1 MTSTRGGFTLAAVL
15 AATLLAGPAS
25 AQDDGSCSWAG
36 RRYASGYAVCQ
47 SGLVQTCVG
56 GEWQGNGTFCVGSPD
71 DHALGVPVMGAA
83 ETDTASARAARMRLE
98 NAPLP
103 DD

>member
-1 MTSTRGGFTLAAVL
+1 MTSTRGGFALAAAL
-15 AATLLAGPAS
+15 AATVLAGSAS

-47 SGLVQTCVG
+47 SGMVQTCIG
-56 GEWQGNGTFCVGSPD
+56 GEWQGNGSFCVGSPD
-71 DHALGVPVMGAA
+71 DQALGVPVMGAVDDA
-83 ETDTASARAARMRLE
+83 NARAARMRLQ

-103 DD
+103 DDE

>member
-1 MTSTRGGFTLAAVL
+1 MTSSRWSLSGAAVL
-15 AATLLAGPAS
+15 IAVVSAGAAS

-47 SGLVQTCVG
+47 SGIVQTCIG

-71 DHALGVPVMGAA
+71 DHALGVPVAGAA
-83 ETDTASARAARMRLE
+83 LDSENARAARMRLQ

-103 DD
+103 DDE

>member
-1 MTSTRGGFTLAAVL
+1 MSSTRGAFSMAAVL
-15 AATLLAGPAS
+15 TASILAATAS

-47 SGLVQTCVG
+47 SGMVQTCIG

-71 DHALGVPVMGAA
+71 DQALGVPVAGAA
-83 ETDTASARAARMRLE
+83 LDSENARAARMRLQ
-98 NAPLP
+98 NAPIP
-103 DD
+103 DDE